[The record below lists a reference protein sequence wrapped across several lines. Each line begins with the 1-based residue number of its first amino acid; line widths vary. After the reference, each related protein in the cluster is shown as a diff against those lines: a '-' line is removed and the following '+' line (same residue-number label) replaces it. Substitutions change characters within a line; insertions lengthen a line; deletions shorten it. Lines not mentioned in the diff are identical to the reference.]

1 MSYPA
6 DRAPTQT
13 VVSAVG
19 YTDSANV
26 SAAHKVL
33 DGLLRQQSRQLS
45 TEVSFSTPPSWS
57 SAPSR
62 RTALTTVIAPLPSH
76 RIASPRLALHS
87 D

>member
-33 DGLLRQQSRQLS
+33 DGLLRQQSRQIS
-45 TEVSFSTPPSWS
+45 TEVSFPTQ
-57 SAPSR
+57 PSR
-62 RTALTTVIAPLPSH
+62 SSVPVVGRH
-76 RIASPRLALHS
+76 
-87 D
+87 